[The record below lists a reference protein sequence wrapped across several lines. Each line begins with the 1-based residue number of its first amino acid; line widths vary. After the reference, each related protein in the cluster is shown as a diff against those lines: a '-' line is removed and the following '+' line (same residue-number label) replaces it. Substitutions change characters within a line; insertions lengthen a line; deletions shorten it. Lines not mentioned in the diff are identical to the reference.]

1 MWCIGTMDEEYVTRM
16 YDLLGLYARP
26 YDPKRPVVCFDEKS
40 KQLIGQVK
48 KPLKGKTVRE
58 DYNYK
63 RNGTRNIFM
72 AVEPKGGKRMT
83 EVTGQR
89 RKKDF
94 ALFIGRLIDEWYPE
108 AEVIRLV
115 MDNLN
120 THHESSFYETFP
132 EEEAKRILSRL
143 EFHYTPK
150 HASWL
155 NMAEIEI
162 GVMDRQAIS
171 GRIGDEASLKRR
183 VALWQGRR
191 NFDRIGIQWTFTK
204 EKADMKLSKYY
215 IP

>member
-1 MWCIGTMDEEYVTRM
+1 MDEEYISRM
-16 YDLLGLYARP
+16 YSLLGLYAEP
-26 YDPKRPVVCFDEKS
+26 YDSKRPVICFDEKS
-40 KQLIGQVK
+40 KQLIEQVK
-48 KPLKGKTVRE
+48 KPLTGKIVRE

-72 AVEPKGGKRMT
+72 AVEPKGGKRIT
-83 EVTGQR
+83 EVTKQR

-94 ALFIGRLIDEWYPE
+94 ALFIRRLTDEEYKD
-108 AEVIRLV
+108 AKIIRFV

-120 THHESSFYETFP
+120 THNESSLYETFGK
-132 EEEAKRILSRL
+132 EEAERILVRL

-162 GVMDRQAIS
+162 GVMDRQAIK
-171 GRIGDEASLKRR
+171 GRIQDEATIKRR
-183 VALWQGRR
+183 IALWQGLR

-204 EKADMKLSKYY
+204 EKADQKMSQHY
-215 IP
+215 I